1 MDALSTPSSS
11 SSSSSSTSTVADHKS
26 TPQPYVWRSMAD
38 SNARYRLKILAGPGS
53 DPKLLRPL
61 NVNDDSEPMI
71 IDTDEF
77 HGYVTFRIKDLDKA
91 HGYTEGQLE
100 DGIKPVPNSKWFDL
114 SAAGTKSKNRNNN
127 CLRFGGRFKREWPG
141 DQIIFVAE
149 FDRRIERLPPCTSA
163 GIKILRLLDP
173 AVEIDLCCDKPY
185 IRSPLMVAMNLIH
198 ASPLTLQDQDVQ
210 TKTAEEE
217 KFVPPWTSPNGEHIL
232 ENTRL
237 LFEALED
244 PSTAAAHPQ
253 KTSSTTLAPA
263 AAAHVSAA
271 RSSRQRQHFFAKPK
285 NLIRHRYQ
293 PDQMYDFEFTSAGP
307 YLDFANFKLKIAGF
321 SIDLLRFWDGQPGT
335 MSVRTADSSVTFFTL
350 VMEPVPVKDA

>member
-61 NVNDDSEPMI
+61 NVNDDPEPMI

-114 SAAGTKSKNRNNN
+114 SAAGTKSKN
-127 CLRFGGRFKREWPG
+127 L
-141 DQIIFVAE
+141 
-149 FDRRIERLPPCTSA
+149 
-163 GIKILRLLDP
+163 
-173 AVEIDLCCDKPY
+173 
-185 IRSPLMVAMNLIH
+185 AMNLIH
-198 ASPLTLQDQDVQ
+198 ASPLALQDQDAQ

-217 KFVPPWTSPNGEHIL
+217 KFVPPWTSPNGEHVL

-244 PSTAAAHPQ
+244 PPTAAAHPQ
-253 KTSSTTLAPA
+253 KTSSTAPAPAPA
-263 AAAHVSAA
+263 AQDSAA
-271 RSSRQRQHFFAKPK
+271 RSSTQRQHFFAKPK

-307 YLDFANFKLKIAGF
+307 YLDFANFKLKVAGF